1 MHEPLDITTI
11 IFALLAVFVVWKL
24 RSVLGTRTG
33 HEKQRDRS
41 FSPRPEEAARQ
52 PLPGGNVIRLP
63 GAAAADGG
71 TPVQPKPDADQWKD
85 LVEPDSRAIPG
96 LEAIASA
103 EPSFDARAF
112 LAGAKSAYEM
122 IVTAFA
128 KGDRPTLRRL
138 LADDVYESFTHAI
151 TDREGRGDR
160 VEMTFVSLEK
170 VTIDDA
176 QVKASLAQI
185 TVRFL
190 SKLITA
196 TYDKSG
202 AVIDGSPERVVDM
215 TDIWTFAR
223 EIGSRDPNWRLV
235 ATETA
240 H

>member
-33 HEKQRDRS
+33 NEKPRDRT
-41 FSPRPEEAARQ
+41 FSPRPEEARQ

-63 GAAAADGG
+63 GAPIADAGPAAPSQPAADR
-71 TPVQPKPDADQWKD
+71 WKD
-85 LVEPDSRAIPG
+85 IVEPDSRAIPG
-96 LEAIASA
+96 LDAIAAA
-103 EPSFDARAF
+103 EPAFDARAF
-112 LAGAKSAYEM
+112 LAGGKSAYEM
-122 IVTAFA
+122 IVIAFA
-128 KGDRPTLRRL
+128 KGDRGTLRRL
-138 LADDVYESFTHAI
+138 LADDVYESFSHAI
-151 TDREGRGDR
+151 GDREGRGDR
-160 VEMTFVSLEK
+160 VDMTFVSLEK
-170 VTIDDA
+170 VAIDDA
-176 QVKASLAQI
+176 QVKGSAAQI

-196 TYDKSG
+196 TYDKAG

-223 EIGSRDPNWRLV
+223 ELGSRDPNWRLV

>member
-33 HEKQRDRS
+33 NEKQRDRT
-41 FSPRPEEAARQ
+41 FSPRPEEARQ

-63 GAAAADGG
+63 GAPVADAGPAAPPQPAADR
-71 TPVQPKPDADQWKD
+71 WKD
-85 LVEPDSRAIPG
+85 IVEPDSRAIPG
-96 LEAIASA
+96 LDAIAAA

-112 LAGAKSAYEM
+112 LAGGKSAYEM
-122 IVTAFA
+122 IVIAFA
-128 KGDRPTLRRL
+128 KGDRGTLRRL
-138 LADDVYESFTHAI
+138 LADDVYESFSHAI
-151 TDREGRGDR
+151 GDREARGDR
-160 VEMTFVSLEK
+160 VDMTFVSLEK
-170 VTIDDA
+170 VAIDDA
-176 QVKASLAQI
+176 QVKGSAAQI

-196 TYDKSG
+196 TYDKAG

-223 EIGSRDPNWRLV
+223 ELGSRDPNWRLV

>member
-1 MHEPLDITTI
+1 
-11 IFALLAVFVVWKL
+11 VFVVWKL
-24 RSVLGTRTG
+24 RSVLGARTG

-41 FSPRPEEAARQ
+41 FSPRPEEARQ
-52 PLPGGNVIRLP
+52 PLAGGNVIRLP
-63 GAAAADGG
+63 GAAAAD
-71 TPVQPKPDADQWKD
+71 PVAAAQPKPDAERWKD

-96 LEAIASA
+96 LDAIAAA
-103 EPSFDARAF
+103 EPGFDPRAF

-122 IVTAFA
+122 IVIAFA
-128 KGDRPTLRRL
+128 QGDRATLRRL
-138 LADDVYESFTHAI
+138 LADDVYESFAHAI
-151 TDREGRGDR
+151 SDREGRGER
-160 VEMTFVSLEK
+160 VEMTFVSLEN
-170 VTIDDA
+170 VLIDDA
-176 QVKASLAQI
+176 QAKGSLAQM

-196 TYDKSG
+196 TYDKAG
-202 AVIDGSPERVVDM
+202 AVLDGDPERVVDM

>member
-1 MHEPLDITTI
+1 
-11 IFALLAVFVVWKL
+11 
-24 RSVLGTRTG
+24 
-33 HEKQRDRS
+33 
-41 FSPRPEEAARQ
+41 
-52 PLPGGNVIRLP
+52 
-63 GAAAADGG
+63 
-71 TPVQPKPDADQWKD
+71 
-85 LVEPDSRAIPG
+85 LVEPDSHAIEG
-96 LEAIASA
+96 LAAIAA
-103 EPSFDARAF
+103 VEPGFDPRGF

-128 KGDRPTLRRL
+128 KGDRATLRRL
-138 LADDVYESFTHAI
+138 LADDVYESFAHAI
-151 TDREGRGDR
+151 GEREARGDR

-170 VTIDDA
+170 VLIDDA
-176 QVKASLAQI
+176 QAKGNLAQV

-196 TYDKSG
+196 TYDKTG

>member
-41 FSPRPEEAARQ
+41 FSPRAEEAARQ
-52 PLPGGNVIRLP
+52 AVPGGNVIRLP
-63 GAAAADGG
+63 GAPVADAGAAA
-71 TPVQPKPDADQWKD
+71 QPKPDADRWKD

-96 LEAIASA
+96 LEAIATA
-103 EPSFDARAF
+103 EPGFDAPGF

-128 KGDRPTLRRL
+128 KGDRATLRRL
-138 LADDVYESFTHAI
+138 LADDVYESFTQAI
-151 TDREGRGDR
+151 SDREARGER

-176 QVKASLAQI
+176 QVKGTLAQM

-196 TYDKSG
+196 TYDKAG
-202 AVIDGSPERVVDM
+202 AVVDGDPERVVDM

-223 EIGSRDPNWRLV
+223 EIGARDPNWRLV

>member
-33 HEKQRDRS
+33 NEKQRDRT
-41 FSPRPEEAARQ
+41 FSPRPEEARQ

-63 GAAAADGG
+63 GAPVADAGPAAPPQPAADR
-71 TPVQPKPDADQWKD
+71 WKD
-85 LVEPDSRAIPG
+85 IVEPDSRAIPG
-96 LEAIASA
+96 LDAIAAA

-112 LAGAKSAYEM
+112 LAGGKSAYEM
-122 IVTAFA
+122 IVIAFA
-128 KGDRPTLRRL
+128 KGDR
-138 LADDVYESFTHAI
+138 
-151 TDREGRGDR
+151 G
-160 VEMTFVSLEK
+160 TFVSLEK
-170 VTIDDA
+170 VAIDDA
-176 QVKASLAQI
+176 QVKGSAAQI

-196 TYDKSG
+196 TYDKAG

-223 EIGSRDPNWRLV
+223 ELGSRDPNWRLV

>member
-63 GAAAADGG
+63 GAAAADAA
-71 TPVQPKPDADQWKD
+71 TPVQPKPDTDQWKD

-96 LEAIASA
+96 LEAIAST
-103 EPSFDARAF
+103 EPSFDGRAF

-128 KGDRPTLRRL
+128 KGDRATLRRL

>member
-33 HEKQRDRS
+33 NEKQRDRT
-41 FSPRPEEAARQ
+41 FSPRPEEARQ

-63 GAAAADGG
+63 GAPIADAGPAAPSQPAADR
-71 TPVQPKPDADQWKD
+71 WKD
-85 LVEPDSRAIPG
+85 IVEPDSRAIPG
-96 LEAIASA
+96 LDAIAAA
-103 EPSFDARAF
+103 EAGFDARAF

-122 IVTAFA
+122 IVIAFA
-128 KGDRPTLRRL
+128 KGDRGTLRRL
-138 LADDVYESFTHAI
+138 LADDVYESFSHAI
-151 TDREGRGDR
+151 GDREGRGDR
-160 VEMTFVSLEK
+160 VDMTFVSLEK
-170 VTIDDA
+170 VAIDDA
-176 QVKASLAQI
+176 QVKGSAAQI

-196 TYDKSG
+196 TYDKAG

-223 EIGSRDPNWRLV
+223 ELGSRDPNWRLV

>member
-41 FSPRPEEAARQ
+41 FSPRPEEARQ
-52 PLPGGNVIRLP
+52 PLPGGGNVIRLP
-63 GAAAADGG
+63 GAPVADAAA
-71 TPVQPKPDADQWKD
+71 PAQPKPDADRWKD
-85 LVEPDSRAIPG
+85 LVEPDSRAIAG
-96 LEAIASA
+96 LDAMATA
-103 EPSFDARAF
+103 EPGFDARAF

-128 KGDRPTLRRL
+128 KGDGNTLRRL
-138 LADDVYESFTHAI
+138 LADDVHESFTHAI
-151 TDREGRGDR
+151 AERETRGER

-176 QVKASLAQI
+176 QVRGSLAQI

>member
-1 MHEPLDITTI
+1 
-11 IFALLAVFVVWKL
+11 
-24 RSVLGTRTG
+24 
-33 HEKQRDRS
+33 
-41 FSPRPEEAARQ
+41 Q
-52 PLPGGNVIRLP
+52 PMPGGNVIRLP
-63 GAAAADGG
+63 GAAATEPGITA
-71 TPVQPKPDADQWKD
+71 PPKPDAERWRD
-85 LVEPDSRAIPG
+85 LAEPDSRAAQG
-96 LEAIASA
+96 LDAIAGA
-103 EPSFDARAF
+103 EPGFDPRAF

-128 KGDRPTLRRL
+128 KGDAATLRRL
-138 LADDVYESFTHAI
+138 LADDVYESFTHAMS
-151 TDREGRGDR
+151 DREARGER

-170 VTIDDA
+170 VLIDDA
-176 QVKASLAQI
+176 QVKGSLAQM

-196 TYDKSG
+196 TYDKAG
-202 AVIDGSPERVVDM
+202 VVIDGSPERVVDM